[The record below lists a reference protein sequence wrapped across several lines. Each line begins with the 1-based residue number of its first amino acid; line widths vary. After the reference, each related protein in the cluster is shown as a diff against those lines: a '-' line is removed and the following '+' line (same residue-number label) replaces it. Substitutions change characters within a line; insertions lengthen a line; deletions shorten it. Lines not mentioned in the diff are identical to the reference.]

1 MKISLKR
8 TVSSSVVNS
17 LSIDIGVSNR
27 YIKESWVINRRA
39 VLIVKHENFN
49 GNTLA
54 NDIALV
60 KLSVIIFYKK
70 KLRNNFNSCFFQTP
84 ITLDNKYY
92 IPACLPETISGL
104 DFDSQEKTVWLTG
117 WGSTYFQGPVTIDK
131 MEVSMNVLTDTRCK
145 QKYAQML
152 NPLAQICAGE
162 LGLNNGILE

>member
-54 NDIALV
+54 NDITLV
-60 KLSVIIFYKK
+60 KLLVIIF
-70 KLRNNFNSCFFQTP
+70 L
-84 ITLDNKYY
+84 
-92 IPACLPETISGL
+92 
-104 DFDSQEKTVWLTG
+104 QEK
-117 WGSTYFQGPVTIDK
+117 IK
-131 MEVSMNVLTDTRCK
+131 K
-145 QKYAQML
+145 
-152 NPLAQICAGE
+152 
-162 LGLNNGILE
+162 